1 MTKLSFIE
9 KNKFEKLFGMKSG
22 YVMDFS
28 DRTFQ
33 EFVGDAVGIDIYD
46 EKYNYG
52 SGSKANRLRGF
63 WEVESNYKTGQLL
76 GKLLEYWIDQ
86 ARTGIINYDIFEENN
101 YNDCLLIVEKLKTDN
116 PVENIDAIQANSDD
130 RTFKILAE
138 SIRESI
144 MKNEPEKALDRL
156 HTFTIKYVRQLCDNH
171 QITYDKETPLHSL
184 FGGYVKEIVNKGF
197 IESEM
202 TQRILKSSISVW
214 EAFNGVRNNQSF
226 AHDNQILNYNE
237 SILIF
242 NNVSNVIRF
251 LETIEKP
258 KTEEKEETIEEWD
271 DLPFWK
277 ITVHNSRL

>member
-202 TQRILKSSISVW
+202 TQRILKSSISVL
-214 EAFNGVRNNQSF
+214 EAFNGVRNNQSV

-271 DLPFWK
+271 DLPF
-277 ITVHNSRL
+277 